1 MDSQTHELHRVRN
14 DLNKELHHWVR
25 CKEINMEMLHWLDA
39 SVQPSFRSRTV
50 KTLTARMSHVPES
63 WAMLE
68 IISVVSS
75 WFPLLA
81 VFLWGLCFFF
91 WLHFYLLPFFSSL
104 LSWFSTQPLFHLF
117 LFFFLPVLPYFL
129 ISPLCV
135 SFHSVIVGSSVHHTE
150 SFACVFSNLYFQLSP
165 IPLTNWNILQPACNA
180 LTISVS
186 PLKSLSCFTRCLSAS
201 LVAFIWIC

>member
-1 MDSQTHELHRVRN
+1 MQRDKHGDAALVRCISAAVISFKDSQNSYCTNVSCVREL
-14 DLNKELHHWVR
+14 
-25 CKEINMEMLHWLDA
+25 
-39 SVQPSFRSRTV
+39 
-50 KTLTARMSHVPES
+50 SHVGNHQCCVFMVS
-63 WAMLE
+63 TVSCFSLG
-68 IISVVSS
+68 VV
-75 WFPLLA
+75 
-81 VFLWGLCFFF
+81 FFF

-104 LSWFSTQPLFHLF
+104 LSWFSTQPRFHLF

-201 LVAFIWIC
+201 LVACIWIC